1 MLLLFYLNI
10 KSSYNYTLNQSY
22 QYIFILYLFIYL
34 FLVNY
39 YIESDNN
46 TIIDISIYGLLDNYY
61 EAYLNTVSND
71 LFGFSIS
78 YFILNGVEFLLIGF
92 LLLIGS
98 VICVNLYQMNKN
110 VRTQTYQNYLNVFN
124 FFTDFTSFF
133 FLRKQ
138 NLIKQCNNKASTK
151 VFKKK

>member
-110 VRTQTYQNYLNVFN
+110 VRAQSHSDYLTVFS
-124 FFTDFTSFF
+124 FFTELTGFF
-133 FLRKQ
+133 F
-138 NLIKQCNNKASTK
+138 
-151 VFKKK
+151 FKKTKFNKTVSQ